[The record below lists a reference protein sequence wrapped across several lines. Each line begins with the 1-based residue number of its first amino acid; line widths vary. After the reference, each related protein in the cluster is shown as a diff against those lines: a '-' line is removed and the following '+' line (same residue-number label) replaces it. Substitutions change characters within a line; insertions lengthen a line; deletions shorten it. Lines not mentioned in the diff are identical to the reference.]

1 MNGQQ
6 PEAVN
11 PRPKTQPVNPASGN
25 NWMYELM
32 YQHRSLITAGALLLL
47 SACGSS
53 PDEAASPDTLHVS
66 CLEPPNT
73 SVCRAAKPAFY
84 YDYQSDSCKRFNWGG
99 CGANVPFQSMDQC
112 VKTCG
117 GRAAP

>member
-1 MNGQQ
+1 ML
-6 PEAVN
+6 
-11 PRPKTQPVNPASGN
+11 
-25 NWMYELM
+25 YELM
-32 YQHRSLITAGALLLL
+32 YQHRGLITAGALLLL

-53 PDEAASPDTLHVS
+53 PDEAGSPDTLHVS

-84 YDYQSDSCKRFNWGG
+84 YDYQSDSCKRFIWGG
-99 CGANVPFQSMDQC
+99 CGTKVPFQSMEQC

>member
-1 MNGQQ
+1 
-6 PEAVN
+6 
-11 PRPKTQPVNPASGN
+11 
-25 NWMYELM
+25 M
-32 YQHRSLITAGALLLL
+32 YQCMYQRVYKHRRSLTAAAFLLL

-53 PDEAASPDTLHVS
+53 PDEPSGPDTLHVS

-73 SVCRAAKPAFY
+73 GVCGAAKPAFY
-84 YDYQSDSCKRFNWGG
+84 YDYQSDSCKRFIWRG
-99 CGANVPFQSMDQC
+99 CGANVPFHSMDQC